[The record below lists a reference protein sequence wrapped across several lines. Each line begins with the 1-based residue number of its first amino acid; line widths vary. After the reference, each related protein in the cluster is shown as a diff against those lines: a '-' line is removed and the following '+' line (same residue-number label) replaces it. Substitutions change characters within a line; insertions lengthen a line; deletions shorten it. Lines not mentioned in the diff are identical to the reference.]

1 MIDELIKKIREDKE
15 NRDRFENIFI
25 ERQVAARTVLLNEGE
40 IASYIHFIKRGCLR
54 ECFNKDGKDI
64 TFQFFFEGQPVASI
78 DSVMNSTPCLFS
90 IVTIEPSTILS
101 VKKQDFEMLLSTYPE
116 LKDKFQSFIFQRFSN
131 YARLCLSRIKD
142 TPQERY
148 EDLVKNQPNIIKRIP
163 QHYIAS
169 YLGITPVSL
178 SRIRNRK

>member
-1 MIDELIKKIREDKE
+1 
-15 NRDRFENIFI
+15 
-25 ERQVAARTVLLNEGE
+25 
-40 IASYIHFIKRGCLR
+40 
-54 ECFNKDGKDI
+54 
-64 TFQFFFEGQPVASI
+64 
-78 DSVMNSTPCLFS
+78 
-90 IVTIEPSTILS
+90 
-101 VKKQDFEMLLSTYPE
+101 MLLSTYPE

-131 YARLCLSRIKD
+131 YARLFLSRIKD